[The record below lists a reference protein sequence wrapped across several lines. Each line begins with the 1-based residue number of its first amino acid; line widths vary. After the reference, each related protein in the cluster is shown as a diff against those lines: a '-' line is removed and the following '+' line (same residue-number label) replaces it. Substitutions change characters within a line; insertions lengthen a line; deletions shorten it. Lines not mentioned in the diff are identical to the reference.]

1 MNHRPLRL
9 AIAANTYEHY
19 REHLE
24 AIDAWLAKG
33 EKRV

>member
-1 MNHRPLRL
+1 MRRRRL
-9 AIAANTYEHY
+9 TIVANTCEHY